1 MNCQIFVPSTSWQPV
16 PPWAG
21 LPPAGEYYMNGTTG
35 EKFVRWNPPVP
46 PPEAVID
53 RRTGQPQ
60 TVAGQEKTLEPGL
73 RPESANQGASP
84 EPEPDPE
91 SIGPEYVE
99 VVTVQEEAQYA
110 QGNDHEGST
119 QKEQDEDQEQDW
131 AQVLRAAIVMGD
143 AIGRV
148 VLPSRQPIIAD
159 WFNEGDYA
167 LNFAPRGLGKT
178 WMNLGLAVAICTGT
192 KFGPYASL
200 VDWPVLY
207 LDGEMP
213 FDLMKNRILA
223 LHGSFP
229 QKLAFLNHEVLFQQ
243 GQKTMNLTGSRIQEA
258 VTAFCLDCGIRVVF
272 VDNLSCLFGGLKEN
286 EADAWEPVK
295 SWLLT
300 MRRHRIA
307 VIVIHHTG
315 RDPKNMRGTSRRE
328 DDAFWILRLEE
339 PSDVIQREGAR
350 FVTRFTKCRGAA
362 VEPLAYDWR
371 IEPQPGG
378 RVLVTFKESNSDD
391 VIVAWVRDGVCSAT
405 DIADAMGLHKAS
417 VSRRAA
423 RLIEVG
429 RLEKHGREYVLGPM
443 EEKDWSEA
451 RDWTK

>member
-1 MNCQIFVPSTSWQPV
+1 VPS
-16 PPWAG
+16 
-21 LPPAGEYYMNGTTG
+21 
-35 EKFVRWNPPVP
+35 
-46 PPEAVID
+46 PEAVID
-53 RRTGQPQ
+53 RCTGQPQ
-60 TVAGQEKTLEPGL
+60 TMAGQEKTPEPGSRL
-73 RPESANQGASP
+73 GPANQGSSPGP
-84 EPEPDPE
+84 EPESMGPD
-91 SIGPEYVE
+91 YVE
-99 VVTVQEEAQYA
+99 IVTAQEEAQYA
-110 QGNDHEGST
+110 QGNDHEGLPTVRLERKLEDST

-178 WMNLGLAVAICTGT
+178 WMNLGLAVAICTRT
-192 KFGPYASL
+192 KFGPYESL

-213 FDLMKNRILA
+213 FDLMKARILA

-229 QKLAFLNHEVLFQQ
+229 QKFAFLNHEVLFQQ

-339 PSDVIQREGAR
+339 PADVIQREGAR

-391 VIVAWVRDGVCSAT
+391 VIVAWVREWGVQCYRY
-405 DIADAMGLHKAS
+405 
-417 VSRRAA
+417 RRCYGVA
-423 RLIEVG
+423 
-429 RLEKHGREYVLGPM
+429 
-443 EEKDWSEA
+443 
-451 RDWTK
+451 

>member
-1 MNCQIFVPSTSWQPV
+1 MNPHEFFPPSDKYQPIPDLTQLELPPGGQYYTNGHTGVSYVRWPAPV
-16 PPWAG
+16 PG
-21 LPPAGEYYMNGTTG
+21 
-35 EKFVRWNPPVP
+35 
-46 PPEAVID
+46 PETVID
-53 RRTGQPQ
+53 KRTGKSQVVPLQ
-60 TVAGQEKTLEPGL
+60 EELASAGQEASS
-73 RPESANQGASP
+73 ESKP
-84 EPEPDPE
+84 EPVNP
-91 SIGPEYVE
+91 SYVE
-99 VVTVQEEAQYA
+99 AVTPEEEEQYSKAAIFAQEEAQY
-110 QGNDHEGST
+110 
-119 QKEQDEDQEQDW
+119 DEDQEQDW
-131 AQVLRAAIVMGD
+131 TQVLRAAIVMGD

-243 GQKTMNLTGSRIQEA
+243 GQKTMNLTGSKIQEA

-339 PSDVIQREGAR
+339 PSDVIHREGAR

-362 VEPLAYDWR
+362 AEPLAYDWR

-429 RLEKHGREYVLGPM
+429 RLEKHGREYALGPV